1 MSRRKP
7 SRGRTKVPV
16 FEAARDAPSIASLAR
31 AEDVPL
37 DESQLRSLAS
47 YAALVATWT
56 LRVDLVATRGAREL
70 VELLFLDAFVL
81 AKSGWISE
89 GARVI
94 DVGAGGGA
102 PTIPLAL
109 LRPDLRALLVEPR
122 QKRGAFLRTACAS
135 LGLLE
140 RAKVEQSR
148 IEPDSPD
155 VDANDFDLA
164 LSRATFAPEIWVP
177 LGLRLAPRCV
187 ALLGSAEW
195 PADQGAPVDAR
206 DYVVPSSGAKRR
218 ALLFER

>member
-1 MSRRKP
+1 M
-7 SRGRTKVPV
+7 
-16 FEAARDAPSIASLAR
+16 
-31 AEDVPL
+31 PL
-37 DESQLRSLAS
+37 DESELRPLAS
-47 YAALVATWT
+47 YAALLATWT

-81 AKSGWISE
+81 ASSGWISE
-89 GARVI
+89 GTRAI

-109 LRPDLRALLVEPR
+109 LRPDLTARLVEPR

-140 RAKVEQSR
+140 RVKVEDAR
-148 IEPDSPD
+148 IEPGGPD
-155 VDANDFDLA
+155 VELRDFDLA

-187 ALLGSAEW
+187 ALLGSADW
-195 PADQGAPVDAR
+195 PGEERTPTDER